1 MPADVKRFTPESLE
15 EVKGGKEFERNRK
28 LREAICAA
36 IVMAERRIKEDNV
49 IDLTERRRRLVRGR
63 GRGRGGGRGRIR
75 LAFIRRIRQMADEA

>member
-1 MPADVKRFTPESLE
+1 MPADVKKFTPENLE
-15 EVKGGKEFERNRK
+15 EVKGGKEFERNRR

-49 IDLTERRRRLVRGR
+49 IDLTERRRLVRGR
-63 GRGRGGGRGRIR
+63 GRGRGRGRNR

>member
-15 EVKGGKEFERNRK
+15 EVKRCKEFERNRK

-49 IDLTERRRRLVRGR
+49 IDLTERRRLVRGR
-63 GRGRGGGRGRIR
+63 GRGRGRGRNR

>member
-1 MPADVKRFTPESLE
+1 MPADVKKFTPENLE

-49 IDLTERRRRLVRGR
+49 IDLTERRRLVRGR
-63 GRGRGGGRGRIR
+63 GRGRGRGRNR